1 MRFLTKNNLEIQVS
15 YFRVRF
21 CASIKLQQKPTRLFT
36 KRLAQMLP
44 SSSYTKKLLLMSAS
58 LMQTLTCLSISN
70 RRGHI
75 GPAFL
80 PLAAKQINLKQEQE
94 SD

>member
-1 MRFLTKNNLEIQVS
+1 
-15 YFRVRF
+15 
-21 CASIKLQQKPTRLFT
+21 
-36 KRLAQMLP
+36 MLP

-58 LMQTLTCLSISN
+58 LMQTLTCLSIYN

-80 PLAAKQINLKQEQE
+80 PLAAKQINLQQEQE